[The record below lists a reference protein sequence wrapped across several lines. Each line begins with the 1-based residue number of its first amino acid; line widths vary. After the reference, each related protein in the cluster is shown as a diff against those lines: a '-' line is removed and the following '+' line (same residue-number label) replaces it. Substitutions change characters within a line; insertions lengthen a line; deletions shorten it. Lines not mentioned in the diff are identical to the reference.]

1 MKTAYLLSL
10 LLACNE
16 PAAEQNETI
25 EDVTDIPTPSDTIE
39 DDTGAEDNSEEPV
52 TTEYTFDDADSLLY
66 VQVYKDPNAAAS
78 GFAHDHVMR
87 ATNWNGFVS
96 YLSLIHI

>member
-16 PAAEQNETI
+16 PTTEQNEII

-39 DDTGAEDNSEEPV
+39 DDTAVEDNSE
-52 TTEYTFDDADSLLY
+52 
-66 VQVYKDPNAAAS
+66 
-78 GFAHDHVMR
+78 
-87 ATNWNGFVS
+87 
-96 YLSLIHI
+96 

>member
-16 PAAEQNETI
+16 PATEQNETL

-39 DDTGAEDNSEEPV
+39 DDTGLEDSSEEPV
-52 TTEYTFDDADSLLY
+52 TTEYTFGDADSLLY
-66 VQVYKDPNAAAS
+66 VQVYKDPDAAAS
-78 GFAHDHVMR
+78 GPCPWR
-87 ATNWNGFVS
+87 RGS
-96 YLSLIHI
+96 RCR